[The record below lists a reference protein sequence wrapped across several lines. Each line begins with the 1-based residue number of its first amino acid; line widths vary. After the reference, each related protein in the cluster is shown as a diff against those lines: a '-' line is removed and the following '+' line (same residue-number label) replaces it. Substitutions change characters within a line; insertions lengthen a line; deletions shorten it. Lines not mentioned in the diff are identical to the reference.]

1 MRKTQSPADLGLT
14 GHDRRRLVKALHQ
27 AQEVKVYQRIQAVL
41 LIAQGYSID
50 EVARIIGGQRRS
62 VYNWMHRYLD
72 HHRVA
77 DLYDA
82 PRAGRPPT
90 AAQITKER
98 ILRELARDP
107 LKLGYNTTVWTVA
120 LLASHLSQRYH
131 SQITPRTLRRRMKE
145 VGLRWKR
152 PRHVYATKDPHRAQ
166 KKGPSFGV

>member
-1 MRKTQSPADLGLT
+1 MRKTPSPAERGFT
-14 GHDRRRLVKALHQ
+14 GHDRRRLANALRQ

-41 LIAQGYSID
+41 LIAQGYSVD
-50 EVARIIGGQRRS
+50 EVARIVGSQRRS
-62 VYNWMHRYLD
+62 VYDWMHRYLD

-82 PRAGRPPT
+82 PRIGRPPT
-90 AAQITKER
+90 APQITKAR

-107 LKLGYNTTVWTVA
+107 LKLGYNTTVWTVP
-120 LLASHLSQRYH
+120 LLASHLSRRYDA
-131 SQITPRTLRRRMKE
+131 QITPRTLRRRMKE

-166 KKGPSFGV
+166 KKGRSSDV